1 MIKIISEINSTP
13 KNDNYYEEINFKEN
27 FKIENNLQNNENF
40 FIYFENFIKSDIES
54 EELNENFEIIKLE
67 NNFSNKYNKE
77 SNNKSEIIRQKKES
91 KNEEKN
97 FLDLKS
103 MVNIYK
109 SEKSNLDYVLTDNI
123 EKLFNNFNEKIVK
136 LKQNETKENN
146 EKREQKIIIGKIND
160 IKENGK
166 KQFFFI
172 VKKRNI
178 FKVVN
183 PNKFYIF
190 NCGNKDKIV
199 RKFINETLKKKKFII
214 LEKMAKSK
222 KIPYQHVRKYNAD
235 NIRKKIK
242 ARFLKYLKNNINE
255 RLKRAGSKYFFT
267 FLPQNFICNVGKN
280 INRGALNLT
289 LEEVFTKILYE
300 KEKEIN
306 SALEKYNHN
315 QKVLNYLKNNKIFSE
330 SSNFHIFKDIKFYE
344 IYYEYLKSNEFEIE
358 INRLKSKEDFEY
370 IKLYI
375 QLADNLIN
383 FFLKE

>member
-146 EKREQKIIIGKIND
+146 EKREQKIIIGKIN
-160 IKENGK
+160 IIIS
-166 KQFFFI
+166 KQI
-172 VKKRNI
+172 Y
-178 FKVVN
+178 
-183 PNKFYIF
+183 FY
-190 NCGNKDKIV
+190 
-199 RKFINETLKKKKFII
+199 
-214 LEKMAKSK
+214 
-222 KIPYQHVRKYNAD
+222 
-235 NIRKKIK
+235 
-242 ARFLKYLKNNINE
+242 
-255 RLKRAGSKYFFT
+255 
-267 FLPQNFICNVGKN
+267 
-280 INRGALNLT
+280 
-289 LEEVFTKILYE
+289 
-300 KEKEIN
+300 
-306 SALEKYNHN
+306 
-315 QKVLNYLKNNKIFSE
+315 
-330 SSNFHIFKDIKFYE
+330 
-344 IYYEYLKSNEFEIE
+344 
-358 INRLKSKEDFEY
+358 
-370 IKLYI
+370 
-375 QLADNLIN
+375 
-383 FFLKE
+383 